1 MKIAVI
7 GAGAMGGAT
16 VEGLIKGTFVNN
28 NDIIVADPCK
38 ATLQRFTDKGVATTD
53 DNAKA
58 ASAAD
63 IVMVVVK
70 PWLVETVL
78 KGIRQ
83 SLDASRQTL
92 IVIAAGVSS
101 TNIREWVGD
110 IPLFLAIPNIAI
122 AEGASMTFLVEA
134 EPQHTRKGG
143 PQQNGQAAG
152 RLDVVKALF
161 DSMGDTIFTDEAHL
175 GSGTALASC
184 GIAYA
189 LRYIRAA
196 SEGGVQLGFKAD
208 DATRIVAQ
216 TVKGAVSL
224 LESSGK
230 HPEQLIDQVT
240 TPGGV
245 TIKGLNAMEEAGFSN
260 AVIKGLVK

>member
-16 VEGLIKGTFVNN
+16 AEGLIKGTFVNN

-38 ATLQRFTDKGVATTD
+38 ATLKRFADKGVATTD

-122 AEGASMTFLVEA
+122 AELASMTFVVEA
-134 EPQHTRKGG
+134 APQHTGH
-143 PQQNGQAAG
+143 A
-152 RLDVVKALF
+152 DEVKALF

>member
-1 MKIAVI
+1 MKISVI

-38 ATLQRFTDKGVATTD
+38 ATLKRFADKGVATTD

-122 AEGASMTFLVEA
+122 AELASMTFVVEA
-134 EPQHTRKGG
+134 APQHTGH
-143 PQQNGQAAG
+143 A
-152 RLDVVKALF
+152 DVVKALF

>member
-1 MKIAVI
+1 MKISVI

-38 ATLQRFTDKGVATTD
+38 ATLKRFADKGVATTD

-122 AEGASMTFLVEA
+122 AELASMTFVVEA
-134 EPQHTRKGG
+134 TPQHTGHT
-143 PQQNGQAAG
+143 
-152 RLDVVKALF
+152 DVVKALF

>member
-1 MKIAVI
+1 MKISVI

-38 ATLQRFTDKGVATTD
+38 ATLQRFADKGVATTD

-122 AEGASMTFLVEA
+122 AELASMTFVVEA
-134 EPQHTRKGG
+134 TPQHTGH
-143 PQQNGQAAG
+143 A
-152 RLDVVKALF
+152 DEVKALF

>member
-1 MKIAVI
+1 MKISVI

-38 ATLQRFTDKGVATTD
+38 ATLKRFADKGVATTD

-78 KGIRQ
+78 KGICQ

-122 AEGASMTFLVEA
+122 AELASMTFVVEA
-134 EPQHTRKGG
+134 APQHTGH
-143 PQQNGQAAG
+143 A
-152 RLDVVKALF
+152 DEVKALF

>member
-1 MKIAVI
+1 MKISVI

-38 ATLQRFTDKGVATTD
+38 ATLKRFADKGVATTD

-122 AEGASMTFLVEA
+122 AELASMTFVVEA
-134 EPQHTRKGG
+134 APQHTGH
-143 PQQNGQAAG
+143 A
-152 RLDVVKALF
+152 DEVKALF

>member
-1 MKIAVI
+1 MKISVI

-38 ATLQRFTDKGVATTD
+38 ATLKRFADKGVATTD

-122 AEGASMTFLVEA
+122 AELASMTFVVEA
-134 EPQHTRKGG
+134 APQHTGH
-143 PQQNGQAAG
+143 A
-152 RLDVVKALF
+152 DEVKALF
-161 DSMGDTIFTDEAHL
+161 DSVGDTIFTDEAHL

>member
-1 MKIAVI
+1 MKISVI

-38 ATLQRFTDKGVATTD
+38 ATLKRFADKGVATTD

-122 AEGASMTFLVEA
+122 AELASMTFVVDA
-134 EPQHTRKGG
+134 TPQHT
-143 PQQNGQAAG
+143 G
-152 RLDVVKALF
+152 RTDEVKALF

-224 LESSGK
+224 LVSSGK

>member
-1 MKIAVI
+1 
-7 GAGAMGGAT
+7 MGGAT

-38 ATLQRFTDKGVATTD
+38 ATLKRFADKGVATTD

-122 AEGASMTFLVEA
+122 AELASMTFVVEA
-134 EPQHTRKGG
+134 APQHTGH
-143 PQQNGQAAG
+143 A
-152 RLDVVKALF
+152 DEVKALF

>member
-1 MKIAVI
+1 MKISVI

-38 ATLQRFTDKGVATTD
+38 ATLKRFADKGVATTD

-122 AEGASMTFLVEA
+122 AELASMTFVVDA
-134 EPQHTRKGG
+134 TPQHTGH
-143 PQQNGQAAG
+143 A
-152 RLDVVKALF
+152 DEVKALF

-216 TVKGAVSL
+216 IVKGAVSL

>member
-1 MKIAVI
+1 MKISVI

-38 ATLQRFTDKGVATTD
+38 ATLKRFADKGVATTD

-92 IVIAAGVSS
+92 IVIAAGVLS

-122 AEGASMTFLVEA
+122 AELASMTFVVEA
-134 EPQHTRKGG
+134 APQHTGH
-143 PQQNGQAAG
+143 A
-152 RLDVVKALF
+152 DEVKALF

>member
-1 MKIAVI
+1 MKISVI

-38 ATLQRFTDKGVATTD
+38 ATLKRFADKGVATTD

-122 AEGASMTFLVEA
+122 AELASMTFVVEA
-134 EPQHTRKGG
+134 APQHTGHADK
-143 PQQNGQAAG
+143 
-152 RLDVVKALF
+152 VKALF

-196 SEGGVQLGFKAD
+196 SEGGVQLGFKAY

>member
-38 ATLQRFTDKGVATTD
+38 ATLKRFADKGVATTD

-122 AEGASMTFLVEA
+122 AELASMTFVVEA
-134 EPQHTRKGG
+134 APQHTGH
-143 PQQNGQAAG
+143 A
-152 RLDVVKALF
+152 DEVKALF

-245 TIKGLNAMEEAGFSN
+245 TIKGLNTMEEAGFSN

>member
-1 MKIAVI
+1 MKISVI

-38 ATLQRFTDKGVATTD
+38 ATLQRFADKGVATTD

-122 AEGASMTFLVEA
+122 AELASMTFVVEA
-134 EPQHTRKGG
+134 APQHTGH
-143 PQQNGQAAG
+143 A
-152 RLDVVKALF
+152 DEVKALF

>member
-1 MKIAVI
+1 MKISVI

-38 ATLQRFTDKGVATTD
+38 ATLKRFADKGVATTD

-122 AEGASMTFLVEA
+122 AELASMTFVVDA
-134 EPQHTRKGG
+134 TPQHTGH
-143 PQQNGQAAG
+143 A
-152 RLDVVKALF
+152 DVVKALF

-196 SEGGVQLGFKAD
+196 SEGGVQLGFKAY

>member
-1 MKIAVI
+1 MKISVI

-38 ATLQRFTDKGVATTD
+38 ATLQRFADKGVATTD

-92 IVIAAGVSS
+92 IVIAAGASS

-122 AEGASMTFLVEA
+122 AELASMTFVVDA
-134 EPQHTRKGG
+134 TPQHT
-143 PQQNGQAAG
+143 G
-152 RLDVVKALF
+152 RADDVKALF

>member
-1 MKIAVI
+1 MKISVI

-38 ATLQRFTDKGVATTD
+38 ATLKRFADKGVATTD

-122 AEGASMTFLVEA
+122 AELTSMTFVVDA
-134 EPQHTRKGG
+134 TPQHTGH
-143 PQQNGQAAG
+143 A
-152 RLDVVKALF
+152 DEVKALF

>member
-1 MKIAVI
+1 MKISVI

-38 ATLQRFTDKGVATTD
+38 ATLKRFADKGVATTD

-122 AEGASMTFLVEA
+122 AELASMTFVVEA
-134 EPQHTRKGG
+134 TPQHTSH
-143 PQQNGQAAG
+143 A
-152 RLDVVKALF
+152 DEVKALF

>member
-38 ATLQRFTDKGVATTD
+38 ATLQRFADKGVATTD

-110 IPLFLAIPNIAI
+110 IPLFLA
-122 AEGASMTFLVEA
+122 
-134 EPQHTRKGG
+134 
-143 PQQNGQAAG
+143 
-152 RLDVVKALF
+152 
-161 DSMGDTIFTDEAHL
+161 
-175 GSGTALASC
+175 TALASC

-224 LESSGK
+224 LVSSGK

>member
-16 VEGLIKGTFVNN
+16 VEGLIKGTFVSNEN
-28 NDIIVADPCK
+28 IIVADPCK
-38 ATLQRFTDKGVATTD
+38 ATLKRFADKGVVTTD
-53 DNAKA
+53 DNNKA

-83 SLDASRQTL
+83 SLNANRQTL

-122 AEGASMTFLVEA
+122 AELASMTFVVETS
-134 EPQHTRKGG
+134 PLHTEY
-143 PQQNGQAAG
+143 A
-152 RLDVVKALF
+152 DVVKALF
-161 DSMGDTIFTDEAHL
+161 DSMGETIFTDEAHL
-175 GSGTALASC
+175 SSGTALASC

-260 AVIKGLVK
+260 AVIQGLVK

>member
-38 ATLQRFTDKGVATTD
+38 ATLKRFADKGVATTD

-122 AEGASMTFLVEA
+122 ADE
-134 EPQHTRKGG
+134 
-143 PQQNGQAAG
+143 
-152 RLDVVKALF
+152 VKALF

-224 LESSGK
+224 LVSSGK

>member
-38 ATLQRFTDKGVATTD
+38 ATLKRFADKGVATTD

-122 AEGASMTFLVEA
+122 AELASMTFVVDA
-134 EPQHTRKGG
+134 TPQHTGH
-143 PQQNGQAAG
+143 A
-152 RLDVVKALF
+152 DEVKALF

-224 LESSGK
+224 LVSSGK

>member
-1 MKIAVI
+1 MKISVI

-38 ATLQRFTDKGVATTD
+38 ATLKRFADKGVATTD

-122 AEGASMTFLVEA
+122 AELASMTFVVEA
-134 EPQHTRKGG
+134 TPQYTGH
-143 PQQNGQAAG
+143 A
-152 RLDVVKALF
+152 DEVKALF

>member
-1 MKIAVI
+1 MKISVI

-38 ATLQRFTDKGVATTD
+38 ATLQRFADKGVATTD

-122 AEGASMTFLVEA
+122 AELASMTFVVDA
-134 EPQHTRKGG
+134 TPQHTGH
-143 PQQNGQAAG
+143 A
-152 RLDVVKALF
+152 DEVKALF

>member
-1 MKIAVI
+1 MKISVI

-38 ATLQRFTDKGVATTD
+38 ATLKRFADKGVATTD

-122 AEGASMTFLVEA
+122 AELASMTFVVEA
-134 EPQHTRKGG
+134 APQHKGR
-143 PQQNGQAAG
+143 A
-152 RLDVVKALF
+152 DEVKALF

-196 SEGGVQLGFKAD
+196 SEGGAQLGFKAD

-245 TIKGLNAMEEAGFSN
+245 TIKGLNAMEQAGFSN

>member
-1 MKIAVI
+1 MLHYK
-7 GAGAMGGAT
+7 T
-16 VEGLIKGTFVNN
+16 
-28 NDIIVADPCK
+28 
-38 ATLQRFTDKGVATTD
+38 
-53 DNAKA
+53 
-58 ASAAD
+58 
-63 IVMVVVK
+63 
-70 PWLVETVL
+70 
-78 KGIRQ
+78 
-83 SLDASRQTL
+83 
-92 IVIAAGVSS
+92 VSS
-101 TNIREWVGD
+101 VNVTDSLIDE
-110 IPLFLAIPNIAI
+110 
-122 AEGASMTFLVEA
+122 
-134 EPQHTRKGG
+134 
-143 PQQNGQAAG
+143 
-152 RLDVVKALF
+152 VKALF

>member
-38 ATLQRFTDKGVATTD
+38 ATLKRFADKGVATTD

-122 AEGASMTFLVEA
+122 AELASMTFVVEA
-134 EPQHTRKGG
+134 APQHTGH
-143 PQQNGQAAG
+143 A
-152 RLDVVKALF
+152 DEVKALF

-245 TIKGLNAMEEAGFSN
+245 TIKGLNAMEEAGFTN